1 MSAYFKRATEAT
13 YVIFL
18 VDSSNRPIGKTSAT
32 VSASV
37 SKDGG
42 AFLPIAGSVT
52 EIGSGY
58 YKFLLSAS
66 ETDAQ
71 IFAVKATA
79 SGADP
84 WNDIQLTDSV
94 RVSEISTDGLSFMG
108 GGGGDSVWSEKE
120 KKLALEQ
127 LAKVLDVVRIIA
139 DRVGVVQATV
149 EANSA
154 GMSEISK
161 SISDSAVKSK
171 AELSAEMSGVKSL
184 LDSISNDMPE
194 QFSFMFR
201 EHKTALVERL
211 VHAEQ
216 VILSRTNSVLVEA
229 NSMDD
234 GIARL
239 RKDIDYLVRAM
250 TFTLD
255 TATLERMAAEAP
267 TR

>member
-18 VDSSNRPIGKTSAT
+18 VDSSNRPVGKTFASP
-32 VSASV
+32 SISV

-42 AFLPIAGSVT
+42 AFTAIAGSVT

-58 YKFLLSAS
+58 YKCTLSSS

-108 GGGGDSVWSEKE
+108 GGGGDSVWTDAE
-120 KKLALEQ
+120 KKRALDQ
-127 LAKVLDVVRIIA
+127 LAKVLDVVRLVA
-139 DRVGVVQATV
+139 DRIGLVQAAV
-149 EANSA
+149 ESNSA
-154 GMSEISK
+154 GMIEINK
-161 SISDSAVKSK
+161 SIVDHSVKTIS
-171 AELSAEMSGVKSL
+171 EMSAEMLSIKNL
-184 LDSISNDMPE
+184 LDSVSREFPE
-194 QFSFMFR
+194 QLSEEFKS
-201 EHKTALVERL
+201 HKNALVERII
-211 VHAEQ
+211 HAEK
-216 VILSRTNSVLVEA
+216 VILSRTESVLVEA

-234 GIARL
+234 GISRL

-255 TATLERMAAEAP
+255 TATLERMTAEAI
-267 TR
+267 TK